1 MFKLQRLEIT
11 GFKSFAD
18 YTEIVFTG
26 NGITAVVGPNGCG
39 KCVDGKTLVTLAD
52 GREVKIRELVENAL
66 RDSFFKEQFDDGFL
80 TRENPQ
86 NIEILSLD
94 PQSLKL
100 EPRKVSAFI
109 KRETTEKLL
118 RIKTLAGREIEA
130 TPYHPLFTLENGKL
144 HALRADEVKAGVRI
158 AVPRILK
165 TTDKKIEFSL
175 EDCFDRFDLEDNVF
189 LHFSDALKNWTEKGK
204 NHFGTFENWTARAEV
219 SRNVIAGLR
228 NKQAVNIAQLK
239 KLSRVFENPFPI
251 NQIKSKRSGS
261 LSIPKNFSPELARFL
276 GLLVAEGRNTYS
288 DQVWFVNSDEAVN
301 LEFGRLAKKLFGVRT
316 VQKDYKKGA
325 TDNLI
330 FSKSLCRVLEKFF
343 DFPINSN
350 SFEKQVPSQVLEA
363 AAQTKWAFLSG
374 LFEGDAYICSRPQ
387 KSNGKILNYIEY
399 TTASEILAKQVVS
412 LLLQLGIFAY
422 LRPKRK
428 YASNT
433 ADKKVRTYYSV
444 LIYGSGQLVEAAE
457 NLSFAGQK
465 QQSLERLKKIEILAN
480 PNRDLVPGATELV
493 RKAVKLAQVKVKPNR
508 RKFPKLA
515 AYTGKIC
522 EASRGG
528 LNEVID
534 QIKKLSPN
542 VRPAENFLEKLSILA
557 DSDVFWDEIV
567 SVEEISPTDD
577 WVYDL
582 SIDETHNFVAGN
594 IIVHNSNVSESIA
607 WVLGEQRAKQ
617 LRGAEMKDVV
627 FQGTSKRKPSGMAE
641 VVLHL
646 VRDEESMFVADEE
659 DLSDIDEALSD
670 LDENAVQID
679 DFDSEPEAVSSERS
693 AVGDET
699 NGFHS
704 EEIGLEKAQAA
715 QVGSIRTVE
724 KKAKAKRHWRPRSF
738 ALDFA
743 PGEAISV
750 TRRLYLSGESEY
762 QLNGKTCR
770 LRDIQD
776 LFAGTGLSGAHYAII
791 EQGRIG
797 QILSAKPSDRRGLIE
812 EAAGISKFRTR
823 QRAAEARL
831 ESAKSNLGRISDIVS
846 EIDKQANAL
855 RRQAAKTRRY
865 KILREEFRVLLK
877 NLFTAEGRYLTDLV
891 NELEEKLTDA
901 VAHERA
907 IFARVAEKDEAFRE
921 ATQKA
926 REAEESLS
934 EIRARHAENVLVRD
948 RNARE
953 KTYRQEQIETLKIR
967 HGVLQGEIE
976 ATEQRLKLFKTEI
989 ERLKK
994 DEQKELAEAEKNVLE
1009 FQAAEKKYQTKLQ
1022 ELRRIETELETERG
1036 ALLQHTTAVERFAE
1050 IERQLATNLER
1061 LKERAEGLRREKI
1074 RAEENHA
1081 EHAKEAVTLK
1091 NDLAEKREKLK
1102 TLHDE
1107 KQQLLARSGEA
1118 RSLLQ
1123 TAEKALRE
1131 LQNEFSRKKN
1141 RLETLQELD
1150 EKRAVYAPAVQ
1161 KLFAEQ
1167 AKIGVKFL
1175 GTLAD
1180 KFNVE
1185 ERAEKAVENLFGAF
1199 LQTVLVESET
1209 DARKTVE
1216 YLKKSNLGRISVL
1229 VQNSKSQVPGSRS
1242 EVSSSRSI
1250 ANRKSQIANLLGIEN
1265 DFALMLA
1272 EVFPREMAL
1281 NFVEELGD
1289 GDHADLID
1297 AEGDFVFAQKL
1308 FVSGKAQ
1315 ANEKNS
1321 SLLAFKRELRELE
1334 ATLKN
1339 LTKETEKAEKE
1350 TDRARKNLAEKEEQ
1364 IVDLQSL
1371 IVQVERDLLGL
1382 EIQEKSARAETDR
1395 AERHKKVVADEITQ
1409 IENELG
1415 EIQTKQKEAQVNA
1428 GKAESAR
1435 LSASKKL
1442 AEISDQL
1449 SEARD
1454 RTEAE
1459 NAVLSEKRTR
1469 AATSEER
1476 RRSAQNALRR
1486 VENEFRELD
1495 SRRARQN
1502 LELLET
1508 EGKQKELAA
1517 SVSAIEEKI
1526 ISAQN
1531 EQESEQNELFEATA
1545 HLKNARET
1553 ADAMSSELAELNKNS
1568 AEARNERAA
1577 LEIRQTEAMTKLR
1590 SVNENCSHE
1599 LNLSL
1604 VELVEN
1610 EEIPEEFELET
1621 ARTRADDLREKLENF
1636 GAINMLALEELAE
1649 AEERLLFLTSQRQD
1663 IIDSIAAAEEA
1674 LREIKERSRE
1684 RFKEAFEAINA
1695 NFIEFFQEL
1704 FGGGRGEMTLLEAE
1718 DILEAGIEVV
1728 AQPPGKRLQNILLLS
1743 GGEKAMTAI
1752 ALVMAIFR
1760 YRPSPFCLLDEV
1772 DAPLDDA
1779 NVGRFVDKIAQMAER
1794 TQFIVITHNKRTMEA
1809 ARALYGVTMQEA
1821 GVSKVV
1827 SVRFE

>member
-1 MFKLQRLEIT
+1 MQTYAQKHYTMFKLQRLEIT

-39 KCVDGKTLVTLAD
+39 K
-52 GREVKIRELVENAL
+52 
-66 RDSFFKEQFDDGFL
+66 
-80 TRENPQ
+80 
-86 NIEILSLD
+86 
-94 PQSLKL
+94 
-100 EPRKVSAFI
+100 
-109 KRETTEKLL
+109 
-118 RIKTLAGREIEA
+118 
-130 TPYHPLFTLENGKL
+130 
-144 HALRADEVKAGVRI
+144 
-158 AVPRILK
+158 
-165 TTDKKIEFSL
+165 
-175 EDCFDRFDLEDNVF
+175 
-189 LHFSDALKNWTEKGK
+189 
-204 NHFGTFENWTARAEV
+204 
-219 SRNVIAGLR
+219 
-228 NKQAVNIAQLK
+228 
-239 KLSRVFENPFPI
+239 
-251 NQIKSKRSGS
+251 
-261 LSIPKNFSPELARFL
+261 
-276 GLLVAEGRNTYS
+276 
-288 DQVWFVNSDEAVN
+288 
-301 LEFGRLAKKLFGVRT
+301 
-316 VQKDYKKGA
+316 
-325 TDNLI
+325 
-330 FSKSLCRVLEKFF
+330 
-343 DFPINSN
+343 
-350 SFEKQVPSQVLEA
+350 
-363 AAQTKWAFLSG
+363 
-374 LFEGDAYICSRPQ
+374 
-387 KSNGKILNYIEY
+387 
-399 TTASEILAKQVVS
+399 
-412 LLLQLGIFAY
+412 
-422 LRPKRK
+422 
-428 YASNT
+428 
-433 ADKKVRTYYSV
+433 
-444 LIYGSGQLVEAAE
+444 
-457 NLSFAGQK
+457 
-465 QQSLERLKKIEILAN
+465 
-480 PNRDLVPGATELV
+480 
-493 RKAVKLAQVKVKPNR
+493 
-508 RKFPKLA
+508 
-515 AYTGKIC
+515 
-522 EASRGG
+522 
-528 LNEVID
+528 
-534 QIKKLSPN
+534 
-542 VRPAENFLEKLSILA
+542 
-557 DSDVFWDEIV
+557 
-567 SVEEISPTDD
+567 
-577 WVYDL
+577 
-582 SIDETHNFVAGN
+582 
-594 IIVHNSNVSESIA
+594 SNVSESIA

-646 VRDEESMFVADEE
+646 VRDEESMYALDEE
-659 DLSDIDEALSD
+659 DLSDIDEAISD
-670 LDENAVQID
+670 LDENAVQVEN
-679 DFDSEPEAVSSERS
+679 FETASEAIGNEQSVVSEK
-693 AVGDET
+693 T
-699 NGFHS
+699 NGFYG
-704 EEIGLEKAQAA
+704 EEIELEKAQAA
-715 QVGSIRTVE
+715 QVGSVQIVE
-724 KKAKAKRHWRPRSF
+724 KKTKAKRHWRPRSF

-831 ESAKSNLGRISDIVS
+831 ESAKSNLSRISDIVS

-877 NLFTAEGRYLTDLV
+877 NLFTAEGRYLTGLV
-891 NELEEKLTDA
+891 NELEEKLTEA
-901 VAHERA
+901 VAQERA
-907 IFARVAEKDEAFRE
+907 IFAQVAEKDEAFRE

-926 REAEESLS
+926 REAEENLS

-967 HGVLQGEIE
+967 FGVLKGEIE
-976 ATEQRLKLFKTEI
+976 ATRQRLKLFNAEI

-994 DEQKELAEAEKNVLE
+994 DEKKELAEAEKNILE
-1009 FQAAEKKYQTKLQ
+1009 FQAAEKKYQSKLQ
-1022 ELRRIETELETERG
+1022 ELRQIEAELETTRG
-1036 ALLQHTTAVERFAE
+1036 EVLQHTTAVERFAE
-1050 IERQLATNLER
+1050 IERQLENNLER
-1061 LKERAEGLRREKI
+1061 LKERAEGLKREKI
-1074 RAEENHA
+1074 RAEETHA
-1081 EHAKEAVTLK
+1081 EHAEEAVKLEQ
-1091 NDLAEKREKLK
+1091 DLREKREKLK
-1102 TLHDE
+1102 DLHGE
-1107 KQQLLARSGEA
+1107 KQKFLVESGAA

-1123 TAEKALRE
+1123 SAEKSLRE

-1150 EKRAVYAPAVQ
+1150 EKRAVYAPSVQ

-1167 AKIGVKFL
+1167 TKIGVKFS

-1199 LQTVLVESET
+1199 LQTVLVETEE

-1216 YLKKSNLGRISVL
+1216 YLKSSNLGRISVL
-1229 VQNSKSQVPGSRS
+1229 IFNAKPQKGKAAKGNDKNIS
-1242 EVSSSRSI
+1242 
-1250 ANRKSQIANLLGIEN
+1250 NLLGLEN
-1265 DFALMLA
+1265 DFAEILA
-1272 EVFPREMAL
+1272 EVFPREMSLELVENLDRTKGA
-1281 NFVEELGD
+1281 NF
-1289 GDHADLID
+1289 ID
-1297 AEGDFVFAQKL
+1297 SEGDYVFGGKL
-1308 FVSGKAQ
+1308 FVSGKAN

-1334 ATLKN
+1334 TAIKSLS
-1339 LTKETEKAEKE
+1339 KEIETAEKE
-1350 TDRARKNLAEKEEQ
+1350 AEIARQNLAEKEGQ
-1364 IVDLQSL
+1364 IVDLQSF

-1382 EIQEKSARAETDR
+1382 EIQEKSARAETER
-1395 AERHKKVVADEITQ
+1395 AERHKKVVAEEITQ
-1409 IENELG
+1409 IDAELG
-1415 EIQTKQKEAQVNA
+1415 EIGAKQKEARINA
-1428 GKAESAR
+1428 EKAEKAR
-1435 LSASKKL
+1435 VSASEKL
-1442 AEISDQL
+1442 AGISQKL
-1449 SEARD
+1449 SEARTK
-1454 RTEAE
+1454 TEAE
-1459 NAVLSEKRTR
+1459 NAVLNEKRIL

-1486 VENEFRELD
+1486 VENEYKEHD
-1495 SRRARQN
+1495 SRIALQN
-1502 LELLET
+1502 LEILET
-1508 EGKQKELAA
+1508 EGKQKSLAA
-1517 SVSAIEEKI
+1517 SIAEIEEKI
-1526 ISAQN
+1526 SSAEI
-1531 EQESEQNELFEATA
+1531 EQEAEQNELMAATA

-1553 ADAMSSELAELNKNS
+1553 ADAMSSELAGLNKNS
-1568 AEARNERAA
+1568 ADARNERAA

-1604 VELVEN
+1604 VELVET
-1610 EEIPEEFELET
+1610 EEIDEDFELES
-1621 ARTRADDLREKLENF
+1621 ARGKADDLREKLENF

-1649 AEERLLFLTSQRQD
+1649 ADERLLFLTSQRQD

-1779 NVGRFVDKIAQMAER
+1779 NVGRFVDKIAQMAEK

>member
-39 KCVDGKTLVTLAD
+39 K
-52 GREVKIRELVENAL
+52 
-66 RDSFFKEQFDDGFL
+66 
-80 TRENPQ
+80 
-86 NIEILSLD
+86 
-94 PQSLKL
+94 
-100 EPRKVSAFI
+100 
-109 KRETTEKLL
+109 
-118 RIKTLAGREIEA
+118 
-130 TPYHPLFTLENGKL
+130 
-144 HALRADEVKAGVRI
+144 
-158 AVPRILK
+158 
-165 TTDKKIEFSL
+165 
-175 EDCFDRFDLEDNVF
+175 
-189 LHFSDALKNWTEKGK
+189 
-204 NHFGTFENWTARAEV
+204 
-219 SRNVIAGLR
+219 
-228 NKQAVNIAQLK
+228 
-239 KLSRVFENPFPI
+239 
-251 NQIKSKRSGS
+251 
-261 LSIPKNFSPELARFL
+261 
-276 GLLVAEGRNTYS
+276 
-288 DQVWFVNSDEAVN
+288 
-301 LEFGRLAKKLFGVRT
+301 
-316 VQKDYKKGA
+316 
-325 TDNLI
+325 
-330 FSKSLCRVLEKFF
+330 
-343 DFPINSN
+343 
-350 SFEKQVPSQVLEA
+350 
-363 AAQTKWAFLSG
+363 
-374 LFEGDAYICSRPQ
+374 
-387 KSNGKILNYIEY
+387 
-399 TTASEILAKQVVS
+399 
-412 LLLQLGIFAY
+412 
-422 LRPKRK
+422 
-428 YASNT
+428 
-433 ADKKVRTYYSV
+433 
-444 LIYGSGQLVEAAE
+444 
-457 NLSFAGQK
+457 
-465 QQSLERLKKIEILAN
+465 
-480 PNRDLVPGATELV
+480 
-493 RKAVKLAQVKVKPNR
+493 
-508 RKFPKLA
+508 
-515 AYTGKIC
+515 
-522 EASRGG
+522 
-528 LNEVID
+528 
-534 QIKKLSPN
+534 
-542 VRPAENFLEKLSILA
+542 
-557 DSDVFWDEIV
+557 
-567 SVEEISPTDD
+567 
-577 WVYDL
+577 
-582 SIDETHNFVAGN
+582 
-594 IIVHNSNVSESIA
+594 SNVSESIA

-659 DLSDIDEALSD
+659 DLSDIDEAIGD
-670 LDENAVQID
+670 LDENAVQVE
-679 DFDSEPEAVSSERS
+679 DFETPEESAESPESRVESES
-693 AVGDET
+693 
-699 NGFHS
+699 NGFRG
-704 EEIGLEKAQAA
+704 EEIELEKAQAA
-715 QVGSIRTVE
+715 QVGSVQVVE

-831 ESAKSNLGRISDIVS
+831 ESAKTNLNRISDIVS

-855 RRQAAKTRRY
+855 RRQASKTRRY

-877 NLFTAEGRYLTDLV
+877 NLFTAEGRYLTGLV
-891 NELEEKLTDA
+891 NELEEKLTEA
-901 VAHERA
+901 VARERT
-907 IFARVAEKDEAFRE
+907 IFAQVAEKDEAFRE

-926 REAEESLS
+926 REAEERLS
-934 EIRARHAENVLVRD
+934 EIRARHAENVLTRD

-967 HGVLQGEIE
+967 HGVLKGEIE
-976 ATEQRLKLFKTEI
+976 ATEQRLRLFQTEI

-994 DEQKELAEAEKNVLE
+994 DERKELTEAEKNVLE
-1009 FQAAEKKYQTKLQ
+1009 FQSAEKKYQSKLE
-1022 ELRRIETELETERG
+1022 ELRRIEADLETTRG
-1036 ALLQHTTAVERFAE
+1036 AVLQHTTAVERFSE
-1050 IERQLATNLER
+1050 IERQLENNLER

-1081 EHAKEAVTLK
+1081 EHAESAVKLEKELG
-1091 NDLAEKREKLK
+1091 EKRGKVK
-1102 TLHDE
+1102 ILHDE
-1107 KQQLLARSGEA
+1107 KQKLLAQSGEA
-1118 RSLLQ
+1118 RSILQ
-1123 TAEKALRE
+1123 AAEKIQRE
-1131 LQNEFSRKKN
+1131 LQTELSRKKN

-1150 EKRAVYAPAVQ
+1150 EKRAVYAPSVQ

-1167 AKIGVKFL
+1167 AKVGVKFL

-1180 KFNVE
+1180 KLNVDE
-1185 ERAEKAVENLFGAF
+1185 KAERAVENLFGAF
-1199 LQTVLVESET
+1199 LQTVLVESEE
-1209 DARKTVE
+1209 DAGKTVE
-1216 YLKKSNLGRISVL
+1216 YLKKSNLGRIAIL
-1229 VQNSKSQVPGSRS
+1229 VQSPKSQVPSPK
-1242 EVSSSRSI
+1242 SI
-1250 ANRKSQIANLLGIEN
+1250 ANRKSQIANLIGVSG
-1265 DFALMLA
+1265 DFAEVLA

-1281 NFVEELGD
+1281 EFTDSLGETASNAVD
-1289 GDHADLID
+1289 T
-1297 AEGDFVFAQKL
+1297 EGDFVFGGKL
-1308 FVSGKAQ
+1308 FVSGKAN

-1334 ATLKN
+1334 AALKN
-1339 LTKETEKAEKE
+1339 LTKDTEKAVRE
-1350 TDRARKNLAEKEEQ
+1350 TDAARKNLAEKEEQ

-1371 IVQVERDLLGL
+1371 IVQVERDLLSL
-1382 EIQEKSARAETDR
+1382 EIQEKSARAETER
-1395 AERHKKVVADEITQ
+1395 AERHKRVVAEEITQ
-1409 IENELG
+1409 IETELG
-1415 EIQTKQKEAQVNA
+1415 DIGAKQKEAQTSA
-1428 GKAESAR
+1428 EKAEKAR
-1435 LSASKKL
+1435 LAAAEKLSEISNKL
-1442 AEISDQL
+1442 AE
-1449 SEARD
+1449 ARA

-1459 NAVLSEKRTR
+1459 NAVLNEKRTL

-1476 RRSAQNALRR
+1476 RRSAQSALRR
-1486 VENEFRELD
+1486 VENEFRELE
-1495 SRRARQN
+1495 SRHARQN
-1502 LELLET
+1502 MELLET
-1508 EGKQKELAA
+1508 EGRRKELAA
-1517 SVSAIEEKI
+1517 SVSEIEEKI
-1526 ISAQN
+1526 AAAEN
-1531 EQESEQNELFEATA
+1531 EQAAEQNELLQATG
-1545 HLKNARET
+1545 HLKEARET
-1553 ADAMSSELAELNKNS
+1553 ADEMSSMLAELNKNS

-1577 LEIRQTEAMTKLR
+1577 LEIRQAEAMTKLR
-1590 SVNENCSHE
+1590 GVNENCSHE

-1604 VELVEN
+1604 VELVET
-1610 EEIPEEFELET
+1610 EEIADDFELET
-1621 ARTRADDLREKLENF
+1621 ARERADDLREKLENF

-1649 AEERLLFLTSQRQD
+1649 TEERLLFLTSQRQD

-1779 NVGRFVDKIAQMAER
+1779 NVGRFVDKIAQMAEK